1 MYHVKCMN
9 ASMHPRLPVAVS
21 KLLQPHWSYC
31 SELALLAR
39 TLGAVLATTTMFEL
53 CGFVMNHTDSSEG
66 AGVEGSMLHARMRI
80 EML

>member
-9 ASMHPRLPVAVS
+9 ASMHPRLSVVVS
-21 KLLQPHWSYC
+21 RLLQAHWPQC

-53 CGFVMNHTDSSEG
+53 CGFVMCHAGSSEG

-80 EML
+80 ETL